1 MIGSLTVGKKA
12 AKYGYKA
19 YGVPGAAIAGAGGA
33 IGVAVAKKGA
43 EAVVETDSGA
53 TVDTIAPEKGTE
65 IDVVVEDETND
76 EFDGT
81 PADR

>member
-33 IGVAVAKKGA
+33 VGVAVAKKGIQA
-43 EAVVETDSGA
+43 AVETDAEASA
-53 TVDTIAPEKGTE
+53 DTIADEGVE
-65 IDVVVEDETND
+65 IDVESEDDTD
-76 EFDGT
+76 EVDGAAS
-81 PADR
+81 ADR

>member
-33 IGVAVAKKGA
+33 IGVAVAKKGLQS
-43 EAVVETDSGA
+43 AVEIDAGTS
-53 TVDTIAPEKGTE
+53 VDTVAEEGVE
-65 IDVVVEDETND
+65 IEVVSEDESD
-76 EFDGT
+76 EFDPT
-81 PADR
+81 PVDG

>member
-33 IGVAVAKKGA
+33 VGVAVAKKA
-43 EAVVETDSGA
+43 IQAAVETDAEASA
-53 TVDTIAPEKGTE
+53 DTIADEGVE
-65 IDVVVEDETND
+65 IDVESEDDMD
-76 EFDGT
+76 EVDGAAS
-81 PADR
+81 ADR